1 MKQEGCFAGLPRCV
15 VFITTL
21 GCTARCRD
29 CCFSASPGKANQRL
43 RLQEMLE
50 ILDAVVETV
59 PSVENVV
66 FIGNLQELLRL
77 WREFNSDPLALWLRW
92 RGPFSMMEELTP
104 QAAAEK
110 REHVHPCLACRAA
123 LGPQEKRESN
133 STTRTRKSCRVSHGR
148 NCFDENSA

>member
-1 MKQEGCFAGLPRCV
+1 M
-15 VFITTL
+15 
-21 GCTARCRD
+21 
-29 CCFSASPGKANQRL
+29 
-43 RLQEMLE
+43 QEMLE

-92 RGPFSMMEELTP
+92 RGPFSMMAKLTA

-123 LGPQEKRESN
+123 LGPQENRERLYETYPEILPSLAWAESFRGKFGLN
-133 STTRTRKSCRVSHGR
+133 W
-148 NCFDENSA
+148 